1 MTSARPDF
9 STKFYSNRTV
19 YSQPILKF
27 ILIRN
32 SIAMKEYMH
41 RPERQSRTLDRHPRA
56 SKPTQA
62 DISASI
68 LPESKSLSNS
78 GYNKTAQFQVLSKPT
93 STKEC
98 VQLLTQRNV
107 FPPLLNTAIQNY
119 NTAPTITLLLDLLE
133 QNNQI
138 INNLRFFQ
146 IYKRFR
152 HNQLKNEIIAE
163 LHNSTI
169 MNGAVRTD
177 PAALNYNIA
186 RYEGLEQKQNTQ
198 SYNDFQKTLYSDL
211 ADLAIRSQTFRNLL
225 RFAHAKQIGPNPHN
239 ITVLPDNTVGGAGML
254 TDRLDPN
261 ANIANGLAGGGADT
275 KIIIDTL
282 TDDFGGNPRQIVL
295 AHELIHALHAIYGV
309 RVLDNTIFSPGQSF
323 RQLINN
329 RQDILEGA
337 SPDDVAVM
345 GNINNLPV
353 QNTMNN
359 IYRNAGINPLN
370 NANMGDITEN
380 MIRAELGLPLRQH
393 Y

>member
-1 MTSARPDF
+1 
-9 STKFYSNRTV
+9 
-19 YSQPILKF
+19 
-27 ILIRN
+27 
-32 SIAMKEYMH
+32 MKEYMH
-41 RPERQSRTLDRHPRA
+41 RPERQSHTLDRHPRA

-68 LPESKSLSNS
+68 LSESKYLSNS
-78 GYNKTAQFQVLSKPT
+78 GYNKTAQLQVLSKPT
-93 STKEC
+93 SAKDC

-107 FPPLLNTAIQNY
+107 FPPTLNTAIHNY

-152 HNQLKNEIIAE
+152 HNQLKNEISAE
-163 LHNSTI
+163 LHNPTR

-177 PAALNYNIA
+177 PTAHNYNIA
-186 RYEGLEQKQNTQ
+186 RYEAFEQKQNTQ
-198 SYNDFQKTLYSDL
+198 NYNDFQTTLYSDL
-211 ADLAIRSQTFRNLL
+211 ADLAQRSQTFRNLL
-225 RFAHAKQIGPNPHN
+225 RFVNAKQTDPFNPHN

-254 TDRLDPN
+254 TDGLEDS
-261 ANIANGLAGGGADT
+261 ANIANGLTGRGVDT

-282 TDDFGGNPRQIVL
+282 TDDFGGTPRQIVL

-309 RVLDNTIFSPGQSF
+309 RVLDNTIFSNGQSF

-329 RQDILEGA
+329 NMNVLRGA
-337 SPDDVAVM
+337 TPDDIAVM
-345 GNINNLPV
+345 GNTNNLPV
-353 QNTMNN
+353 QNRLNF

-370 NANMGDITEN
+370 NAEMGDITEN
-380 MIRAELGLPLRQH
+380 TIRAELGLPLRQH

>member
-1 MTSARPDF
+1 
-9 STKFYSNRTV
+9 
-19 YSQPILKF
+19 
-27 ILIRN
+27 
-32 SIAMKEYMH
+32 MKEYMY
-41 RPERQSRTLDRHPRA
+41 RSERQSRTLDKHPRA

-163 LHNSTI
+163 LHNPTRMSE
-169 MNGAVRTD
+169 AVRTD

-186 RYEGLEQKQNTQ
+186 RYEGFEQKQNTQ
-198 SYNDFQKTLYSDL
+198 SYNDFQTTLYSDL
-211 ADLAIRSQTFRNLL
+211 ADLAQRSQTFRNLL
-225 RFAHAKQIGPNPHN
+225 RFANAKQIGPLNPHN

-261 ANIANGLAGGGADT
+261 ANIANGLAGGGDDT

-309 RVLDNTIFSPGQSF
+309 RVLDNTIFSTGQNF
-323 RQLINN
+323 RQFINN
-329 RQDILEGA
+329 NVNVLRGA
-337 SPDDVAVM
+337 TPDDVAVM

-353 QNTMNN
+353 QNTMNI

-370 NANMGDITEN
+370 NADMGDITEN
-380 MIRAELGLPLRQH
+380 MIRAELGLPLRQT